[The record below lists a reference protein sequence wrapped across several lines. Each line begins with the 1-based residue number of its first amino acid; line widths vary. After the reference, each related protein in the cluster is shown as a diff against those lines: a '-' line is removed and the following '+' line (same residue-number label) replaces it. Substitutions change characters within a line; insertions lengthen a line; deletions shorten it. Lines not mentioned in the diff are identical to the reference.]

1 MKIGV
6 PRERQAGEYRVA
18 LTPTAVASLAARDIE
33 VVVESGA
40 GELAGF
46 TDGAYT
52 GTGANVVTSEQ
63 DVLASDLT
71 VWVGPPSA
79 QQLDLL
85 PSGGAVVGFLE
96 PFSST
101 DILRRLVDRHLSA
114 FAFEAVPRVTAAQ
127 AMDALSSQATAA
139 GYAAVLLGAAT
150 SRKFFPMLTTAAGT
164 IAPAKVLVLGA
175 GVAGLQ
181 AIATA
186 KRLGAS
192 VSAYDIRPEA
202 AEQIESVGG
211 RPIDLETD
219 GLDSEGGYAPA
230 LATNEQER
238 QHELLTPHVADSDV
252 VITTAAVPGRS
263 APILVTHQMVHR
275 MRPGAVIVDL
285 AAPTG
290 GNCEVTYIGETRVH
304 GNGVVICGPTDL
316 PSRVAQDASQ
326 MYGRNVLALLDRLII
341 DGELVVD
348 LADEV
353 LSGTC
358 VTHRGEVR
366 HPLSRKLLGLDT
378 ETVAA
383 SEGGR

>member
-1 MKIGV
+1 M
-6 PRERQAGEYRVA
+6 PRERQAGEHRVA
-18 LTPTAVASLAARDIE
+18 LTPTAAASLVAREIE
-33 VVVESGA
+33 VMVESGA

-52 GTGANVVTSEQ
+52 GVGATVVNSEKE
-63 DVLASDLT
+63 VLASNLT
-71 VWVGPPSA
+71 VWVGPPPA
-79 QQLDLL
+79 QQLDQL
-85 PSGGAVVGFLE
+85 PTGGAVAGFLE
-96 PFSST
+96 PFSSA
-101 DILRRLVDRHLSA
+101 DILRRLVDRKLTA

-139 GYAAVLLGAAT
+139 GYAAVLLGAST

-181 AIATA
+181 AVATA

-211 RPIDLETD
+211 RVVDLDADDAD
-219 GLDSEGGYAPA
+219 GEGGYARA
-230 LATNEQER
+230 LDQTEQER
-238 QHELLTPHVADSDV
+238 QHELLTPYVADSDV
-252 VITTAAVPGRS
+252 VITTAAVPGRT
-263 APILVTHQMVHR
+263 APILITHEMVHR

-285 AAPTG
+285 AAPAG

-326 MYGRNVLALLDRLII
+326 MYGRNVLALLDRLILE
-341 DGELVVD
+341 GELVVD
-348 LADEV
+348 LGDEV
-353 LSGTC
+353 LGDTC

-366 HPLSRKLLGLDT
+366 HPLSRKLLGLD
-378 ETVAA
+378 AA
-383 SEGGR
+383 SVSTSEEGA